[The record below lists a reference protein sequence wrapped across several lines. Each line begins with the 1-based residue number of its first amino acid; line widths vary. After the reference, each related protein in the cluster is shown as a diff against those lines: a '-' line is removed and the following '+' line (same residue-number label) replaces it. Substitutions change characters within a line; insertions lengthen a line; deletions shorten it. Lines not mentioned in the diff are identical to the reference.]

1 MSTTDHLQTWLDKLA
16 LTELVSILAAPV
28 ARGDRDR
35 IIDCYAAESYDD
47 HGAFRGAGEEFAGMI
62 CSANH
67 SVADD
72 DAPPTRAIGVR
83 RHSRRSLGANPLA
96 SPRY

>member
-16 LTELVSILAAPV
+16 LTELVSIFAAPV
-28 ARGDRDR
+28 DRGDRDR

-47 HGAFRGAGEEFAGMI
+47 HGALRGAGEEFAGMI

-83 RHSRRSLGANPLA
+83 RHRRRSLGANPWLGA
-96 SPRY
+96 D